1 LVLLLKFIFK
11 ALYMRNVFLVFLLIT
26 FFNSF
31 SQTNSSDKDLLV
43 KFSEKEIK
51 NLKESNIEEYE
62 YLKYCARNSY
72 YLNPIPTE
80 KMSAGQNR
88 VGSITI
94 KDINDINFFELNL
107 EIIQDDY
114 QFFAIQGT
122 DKMLVIKSKDHILK
136 ELRKK

>member
-1 LVLLLKFIFK
+1 MKNSFLIFLLL
-11 ALYMRNVFLVFLLIT
+11 A

-43 KFSEKEIK
+43 KFSDKEIQ
-51 NLKESNIEEYE
+51 NLKENNIEEYE
-62 YLKYCARNSY
+62 YLKYCARNSF

-80 KMSAGQNR
+80 KMTSGQTR
-88 VGSITI
+88 VGSIEIEDI
-94 KDINDINFFELNL
+94 KNINFYDLNI

-114 QFFAIQGT
+114 QFFAIKGT